1 MTAAPAPPRVAIL
14 HDYLMQY
21 GGAERVVEELCGLW
35 PDADLYTTFHDRRRM
50 AGLGFQVPAS
60 IRALFPAW
68 LPHGG
73 RLAKWWTFVY
83 PLAWRC
89 LNLNGYDLVISSSSF
104 AAHHARVSPET
115 PHLSYCHSPPRFL
128 YGLTT
133 ELNHGRIRRL
143 FPGAGLLYHW
153 LRRLDQAAAR
163 RVTVFVANSSE
174 VQRRIARVYG
184 REAVVIYP
192 PVDTEAFATI
202 VPKPGEYFLTWGR
215 LVGSKRIDLV
225 IQGANLAGVPLVV
238 AGTGPAESRLRRLAG
253 PTVRFVGRVTDH
265 ERQRLLERCRAVVF
279 AAEEDFGMVPVEAM
293 AGGKPVIAYGAGG
306 VLESVIAGE
315 TGEFIAERT
324 PRALATLLVHWDDSR
339 YQPARCRARAAEFDL
354 GIFRSRMRA
363 LGESSLGSTIA
374 SGPSIG

>member
-1 MTAAPAPPRVAIL
+1 
-14 HDYLMQY
+14 
-21 GGAERVVEELCGLW
+21 AERVLEELCGLW
-35 PDADLYTTFHDRRRM
+35 PNADLYTTFHDRQRM
-50 AGLGFQVPAS
+50 AELGFQVPTP
-60 IRALFPAW
+60 IRALLPSW

-89 LNLNGYDLVISSSSF
+89 LDLNGYNLVISSSSF
-104 AAHHARVSPET
+104 AAHHARVSQDT

-133 ELNHGRIRRL
+133 ELNHRRIRRL
-143 FPGAGLLYHW
+143 VPGVGLLYRW

-174 VQRRIARVYG
+174 VQRRIARIYG

-192 PVDTEAFATI
+192 PVDTEAFAA
-202 VPKPGEYFLTWGR
+202 VLSRPGEYFLTWGR
-215 LVGSKRIDLV
+215 LVGSKRVDLL

-238 AGTGPAESRLRRLAG
+238 AGTGPAASRLRRLAG
-253 PTVRFVGRVTDH
+253 PTVRFVGPVTDQ
-265 ERQRLLERCRAVVF
+265 ERLRLLAACRAVVF

-306 VLESVIAGE
+306 ALESVIAGE
-315 TGEFIAERT
+315 TGEFFPERT
-324 PRALATLLVHWDDSR
+324 PEALAAVMTQWDDSR
-339 YQPARCRARAAEFDL
+339 YQPTRCRARAAEFDK
-354 GIFRSRMRA
+354 GTFRSRMRA
-363 LGESSLGSTIA
+363 LGESSLDSTIA